1 MTSIYAST
9 TSTSGSTASAK
20 LLRISGMASGI
31 DTDAVVK
38 SMVSNYQAKIDKANQ
53 AKQTLQWQQEGYRD
67 IIKGV
72 KGLQDYFDPLSSK
85 YMLSGNTLNINTA
98 ASDEPSVLSGTSGSD
113 AKAGTYKVDVT
124 KLAEQ
129 AKIEGTS
136 KSAIVEVTDLKN
148 WHTTLNFNFTST
160 ATPPTTPTTKS
171 IDLST
176 IVPNATLLPNDANM
190 SQLAADINGELAK
203 QSLNEKISA
212 TYVNDGGK
220 SYIKFVKAS
229 TTSDDVTLSTN
240 TDIGVLATTTIN
252 GGISSSSLLSTLKFP
267 TGLNSFNLTNGTTS
281 SLVSFTVGSSTTV
294 QNLMDQV
301 NSATGGAIT
310 MNIDDA
316 TGKLSFQSKQFG
328 SSSSIGITTGTTGVL
343 DSLGMTATTAVGKDA
358 IVAIT
363 APGQTIATTTTQ
375 SSNKFTTNGISYNLV
390 SKGTA
395 NLTVTGNSDTV
406 VANVKKFVEDY
417 NTIIS
422 TINTKLTEKKD
433 KNFTPLTD
441 DQRTS
446 MSEAQIT
453 TWETKAKVGILRKDD
468 NLNSLLTQ
476 LRGTLY
482 SPVYSSYNS
491 ADPKTG
497 QVSLNFGSF
506 GDSSIGIETS
516 GDVTDGGKLVIKDDA
531 KLKSAIENNLEE
543 FKKLFIGASST
554 DPDTTKPYTGSKQY
568 NEDGIFKR
576 MDNIIRDYV
585 AAPGLGKDGTY
596 TLSGYMNIFINK
608 QYDNSSTGSGGKNTL
623 PDQIYGKTLSITK
636 FKTQLADAQTRYYA
650 KFTALEKAMNT
661 LNSQQSALS
670 SMMGTSK

>member
-1 MTSIYAST
+1 
-9 TSTSGSTASAK
+9 
-20 LLRISGMASGI
+20 
-31 DTDAVVK
+31 
-38 SMVSNYQAKIDKANQ
+38 
-53 AKQTLQWQQEGYRD
+53 
-67 IIKGV
+67 
-72 KGLQDYFDPLSSK
+72 
-85 YMLSGNTLNINTA
+85 
-98 ASDEPSVLSGTSGSD
+98 
-113 AKAGTYKVDVT
+113 
-124 KLAEQ
+124 
-129 AKIEGTS
+129 
-136 KSAIVEVTDLKN
+136 
-148 WHTTLNFNFTST
+148 
-160 ATPPTTPTTKS
+160 
-171 IDLST
+171 
-176 IVPNATLLPNDANM
+176 
-190 SQLAADINGELAK
+190 
-203 QSLNEKISA
+203 
-212 TYVNDGGK
+212 
-220 SYIKFVKAS
+220 
-229 TTSDDVTLSTN
+229 
-240 TDIGVLATTTIN
+240 
-252 GGISSSSLLSTLKFP
+252 
-267 TGLNSFNLTNGTTS
+267 
-281 SLVSFTVGSSTTV
+281 
-294 QNLMDQV
+294 MDQV

-375 SSNKFTTNGISYNLV
+375 SSNKFTTNGVSYNLV

-516 GDVTDGGKLVIKDDA
+516 EDVTDGDKLVIKDDA

-661 LNSQQSALS
+661 LSSQQSALS
-670 SMMGTSK
+670 SMMGTSS